1 MVLTDRGNSGPNVT
15 RDYNQ
20 NVDFLT
26 SKKKKKTARIQVTQV
41 LPYIMISDFHF

>member
-1 MVLTDRGNSGPNVT
+1 MILTDRGNSGLNVT

-26 SKKKKKTARIQVTQV
+26 SKKKIKARIQVMQV